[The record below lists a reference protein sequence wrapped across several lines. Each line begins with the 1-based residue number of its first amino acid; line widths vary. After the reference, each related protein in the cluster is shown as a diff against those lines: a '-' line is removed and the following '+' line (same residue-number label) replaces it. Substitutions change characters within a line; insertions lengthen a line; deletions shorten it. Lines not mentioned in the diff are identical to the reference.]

1 MRKFVPAGFYG
12 KQAEK
17 FCPHCNARLGPGER
31 RRRKHSTKIL
41 CRRCG
46 RKIPG
51 GMVTVGN
58 TKFPEEMI
66 RKKFRAGVFWN
77 GGEMDV

>member
-1 MRKFVPAGFYG
+1 MRKFVTAGFYE

-17 FCPHCNARLGPGER
+17 FCPHCNARLGLKER
-31 RRRKHSTKIL
+31 CHRKHSTEIL

-46 RKIPG
+46 RKVPG
-51 GMVTVGN
+51 DMVMIGN

-66 RKKFRAGVFWN
+66 RKKF
-77 GGEMDV
+77 

>member
-1 MRKFVPAGFYG
+1 MQEFVPAGFYG

-31 RRRKHSTKIL
+31 RRRKHSTEIL

-46 RKIPG
+46 GKIPG
-51 GMVTVGN
+51 GMVTAGN
-58 TKFPEEMI
+58 TKFPEGMI
-66 RKKFRAGVFWN
+66 RKKSRAGAFRN
-77 GGEMDV
+77 GGETDV